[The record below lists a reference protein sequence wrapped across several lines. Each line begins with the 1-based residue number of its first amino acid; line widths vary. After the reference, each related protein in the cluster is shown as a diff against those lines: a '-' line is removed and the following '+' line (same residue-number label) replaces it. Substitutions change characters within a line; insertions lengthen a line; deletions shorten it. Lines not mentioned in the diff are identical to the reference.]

1 MTLHS
6 LVGLTPWGFGS
17 YFQHIRDPPHF
28 AFVGGSMLLLR
39 CRTSYD
45 SIPRVPAS
53 SRTHTR
59 LIFGPERSYGPLL
72 ALQDAGLEECL
83 VHVRHVHLC
92 DNRPIERSEIMKMST
107 VWGANKATRKRKR
120 TLRKPKIR
128 WDVLGLQDPQIEGPS
143 VSMEDIR
150 RQVTSLASRGF
161 GSGTRSRSGA
171 KNSPDHAASNNVTTP
186 IRKRRRGATE

>member
-120 TLRKPKIR
+120 ALRKPKIR

-171 KNSPDHAASNNVTTP
+171 KNSPDHAASNVTTP

>member
-6 LVGLTPWGFGS
+6 VVALSPVVLV
-17 YFQHIRDPPHF
+17 HVF
-28 AFVGGSMLLLR
+28 AILETYRTLPLEAKHVMMSG
-39 CRTSYD
+39 RTSCG
-45 SIPRVPAS
+45 SISRVPAS
-53 SRTHTR
+53 SLTYTR
-59 LIFGPERSYGPLL
+59 SIVGPERSYGPLL

-171 KNSPDHAASNNVTTP
+171 KNSPDHAASNVTTP